1 MIEAEWT
8 CRKADKHDIRFDE
21 LPVSLAFNH
30 QHRVRARREQQGL
43 PHQLVFLHDLELIKD
58 AGAQ

>member
-1 MIEAEWT
+1 MIAVYGVDLLYMT
-8 CRKADKHDIRFDE
+8 DKHDIWFDE
-21 LPVSLAFNH
+21 LPVSHSTN
-30 QHRVRARREQQGL
+30 RASTEWREQQGL